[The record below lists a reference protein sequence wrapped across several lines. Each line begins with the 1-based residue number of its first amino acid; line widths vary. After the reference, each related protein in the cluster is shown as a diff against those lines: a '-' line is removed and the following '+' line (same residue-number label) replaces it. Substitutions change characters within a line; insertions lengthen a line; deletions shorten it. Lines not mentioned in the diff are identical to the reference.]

1 MSQQYKLPLKM
12 ADWGKTFL
20 SREQAVPTFTTLIYS
35 QSLTNNYTLYF
46 QDIPIVA
53 VNIGNSS
60 AFVMAI
66 TEDGKVYGWGR

>member
-20 SREQAVPTFTTLIYS
+20 SREQAVRTFTTLIYS
-35 QSLTNNYTLYF
+35 QSLTNNFTLYF